1 MTQLIKVWTDA
12 GGSKPVAMLARVIDE
27 RDGLYTVQYFSA
39 TEDRDHGRIIYRYED
54 ETYEID
60 DDSITE
66 YMDSVDESDM
76 GYIKIAEDAWV
87 KDSSDSDE
95 DYVPSEED
103 EEGEEEEEEDP
114 EDEEDEDQED
124 YYAEED

>member
-1 MTQLIKVWTDA
+1 MTQLVKVWTDV
-12 GGSKPVAMLARVIDE
+12 GTSKPVAMLARVIDE
-27 RDGLYTVQYFSA
+27 REGVYVVQYFVT
-39 TEDRDHGRIIYRYED
+39 TEDRDHGRIVYRYED

-66 YMDSVDESDM
+66 YLDSVDETDV
-76 GYIKIAEDAWV
+76 GYIKVAEDAWV

-103 EEGEEEEEEDP
+103 EDEDDEEED
-114 EDEEDEDQED
+114 EDPDEEDQED